1 MAVLDNPS
9 PLDAIEETHKRTLAV
24 STRRGRHTL
33 PLAGWTSTH
42 AVSKCERG
50 EEENEEEE
58 ERDTRLIM
66 IIIIVAV
73 FPKGHCLHA
82 AITSSYFLSASSARN
97 RASLSWF
104 SRASM
109 RSSSDRERFSSTL
122 RMLWGGG
129 VSPGVSGG
137 RETQNLT

>member
-66 IIIIVAV
+66 IISKYP
-73 FPKGHCLHA
+73 FFYPNPPEHPSQSEREML
-82 AITSSYFLSASSARN
+82 SSL
-97 RASLSWF
+97 
-104 SRASM
+104 
-109 RSSSDRERFSSTL
+109 
-122 RMLWGGG
+122 
-129 VSPGVSGG
+129 
-137 RETQNLT
+137 